1 MARRMKYDVEA
12 KEEAKEG
19 EGGFLSRW
27 SARKTQIAKGEDV
40 PDEVPAPEIAE
51 DDVVEDEED
60 ATLTDA
66 ELLEKYDL
74 PDPEAV
80 TEESG
85 LEQFLNGKGLPG
97 RVRQMALRRLW
108 RLNPLFG
115 VVDDMVEYG
124 EDYTDAATV
133 VEGMKTA
140 YTVGKGYKKDD
151 VEPEEAEAL
160 EDDSEAQEGDAEAK
174 EGDAETKEGDA
185 EAKEGDAETKEGDAE
200 AKEGE
205 KDSQQDENE
214 RADGSANQSDQANAR
229 ETEETSDANTRLAQ
243 QNDAETA
250 LMQNELSEMLGE
262 HQMVLDELGGNQGEF
277 AGAAPASLEK
287 GVADMTALQ
296 SPVGDPVQTQVAVNG
311 EENTK
316 LNQPPVWRPARM
328 DFRRK

>member
-12 KEEAKEG
+12 KEESKEG

-27 SARKTQIAKGEDV
+27 SARKNQIAKGEDV

-51 DDVVEDEED
+51 DAVIEDEED
-60 ATLTDA
+60 AALTDA
-66 ELLEKYDL
+66 ELLKKYDL

-140 YTVGKGYKKDD
+140 YTVGKGYAKEV
-151 VEPEEAEAL
+151 VEPE
-160 EDDSEAQEGDAEAK
+160 DSEAMEDDAEAEEGDAEEGDAEAN
-174 EGDAETKEGDA
+174 
-185 EAKEGDAETKEGDAE
+185 
-200 AKEGE
+200 EGE
-205 KDSQQDENE
+205 NDGQQDEKE
-214 RADGSANQSDQANAR
+214 RADGLADQSDQAKVR
-229 ETEETSDANTRLAQ
+229 EIDETSGADIGLTR

-250 LMQNELSEMLGE
+250 VIQDELSKILAEN
-262 HQMVLDELGGNQGEF
+262 QMVLDEFGVNQAES
-277 AGAAPASLEK
+277 AGTAPASLEK
-287 GVADMTALQ
+287 STADMTALQ
-296 SPVGDPVQTQVAVNG
+296 QPAGNQAQTQAAANR
-311 EENTK
+311 EEKTE

-328 DFRRK
+328 DFRKK

>member
-1 MARRMKYDVEA
+1 MARRMKYDVET
-12 KEEAKEG
+12 KEESKED

-27 SARKTQIAKGEDV
+27 SARKSQIAKGEDV
-40 PDEVPAPEIAE
+40 PDEVPAPEIA
-51 DDVVEDEED
+51 DDAVVEDEED

-66 ELLEKYDL
+66 ELLKKYDL

-115 VVDDMVEYG
+115 IVDDMVEYG

-140 YTVGKGYKKDD
+140 YTVGKGYKKDV
-151 VEPEEAEAL
+151 VEPGEAEAL
-160 EDDSEAQEGDAEAK
+160 DDDVEAK
-174 EGDAETKEGDA
+174 EGGADAEAEEGDANEGDGEDKEGDG
-185 EAKEGDAETKEGDAE
+185 ESI
-200 AKEGE
+200 EGE
-205 KDSQQDENE
+205 KEH
-214 RADGSANQSDQANAR
+214 ADGSARQSDQANAGK
-229 ETEETSDANTRLAQ
+229 TNETSDANTCLAQ

-250 LMQNELSEMLGE
+250 LMQNELSEILGE

-316 LNQPPVWRPARM
+316 LNQSPVGRPARM

>member
-12 KEEAKEG
+12 KEESKEG

-27 SARKTQIAKGEDV
+27 SARKNQIAKGEDV

-51 DDVVEDEED
+51 DAVIEDEED
-60 ATLTDA
+60 AALTDA
-66 ELLEKYDL
+66 ELLKKYDL

-140 YTVGKGYKKDD
+140 YTVGKGYAKEV
-151 VEPEEAEAL
+151 VEPE
-160 EDDSEAQEGDAEAK
+160 DSEAMEDDAEAEEGDAE
-174 EGDAETKEGDA
+174 
-185 EAKEGDAETKEGDAE
+185 EGDAE

-205 KDSQQDENE
+205 KDGQQDEKE
-214 RADGSANQSDQANAR
+214 RADGLADQSDQAKVR
-229 ETEETSDANTRLAQ
+229 EIDETSGADIGLTR

-250 LMQNELSEMLGE
+250 VIQDELSKILAEN
-262 HQMVLDELGGNQGEF
+262 QMVLDEFGVNQAES
-277 AGAAPASLEK
+277 AGTAPASLEK
-287 GVADMTALQ
+287 STADMTALQ
-296 SPVGDPVQTQVAVNG
+296 QPAGDQAQTQAAANR
-311 EENTK
+311 EEKTE

-328 DFRRK
+328 DFRKK

>member
-185 EAKEGDAETKEGDAE
+185 EAKEG
-200 AKEGE
+200 E

-316 LNQPPVWRPARM
+316 LNQSPVWRPARM

>member
-27 SARKTQIAKGEDV
+27 SARKSQIAKGEDV
-40 PDEVPAPEIAE
+40 PDEVPSPEIAE
-51 DDVVEDEED
+51 DAVIEDEED
-60 ATLTDA
+60 AALTDA

-133 VEGMKTA
+133 IEGMKTA
-140 YTVGKGYKKDD
+140 YTVGKGYAKEV
-151 VEPEEAEAL
+151 VEPEETEANEGGDEAEGADKV
-160 EDDSEAQEGDAEAK
+160 EDKTEDK
-174 EGDAETKEGDA
+174 VKTRR
-185 EAKEGDAETKEGDAE
+185 
-200 AKEGE
+200 
-205 KDSQQDENE
+205 QD
-214 RADGSANQSDQANAR
+214 
-229 ETEETSDANTRLAQ
+229 
-243 QNDAETA
+243 
-250 LMQNELSEMLGE
+250 
-262 HQMVLDELGGNQGEF
+262 
-277 AGAAPASLEK
+277 
-287 GVADMTALQ
+287 
-296 SPVGDPVQTQVAVNG
+296 
-311 EENTK
+311 
-316 LNQPPVWRPARM
+316 
-328 DFRRK
+328 

>member
-12 KEEAKEG
+12 KEESKEG

-27 SARKTQIAKGEDV
+27 SARKNQIAKGEDV

-51 DDVVEDEED
+51 DAVIEDEED
-60 ATLTDA
+60 AALTDA
-66 ELLEKYDL
+66 ELLKKYDL

-140 YTVGKGYKKDD
+140 YTVGKGYAKEV
-151 VEPEEAEAL
+151 VEPEESEAMEDDAEA
-160 EDDSEAQEGDAEAK
+160 EAGDAEEGDAEVN
-174 EGDAETKEGDA
+174 
-185 EAKEGDAETKEGDAE
+185 
-200 AKEGE
+200 EGE
-205 KDSQQDENE
+205 KDGQQDEKE
-214 RADGSANQSDQANAR
+214 RADDLADQSDQAKVR
-229 ETEETSDANTRLAQ
+229 EIDETSGADIGLTR

-250 LMQNELSEMLGE
+250 VIQDELSKILAEN
-262 HQMVLDELGGNQGEF
+262 QMVLDEFGVNQAES
-277 AGAAPASLEK
+277 AGTAPASLEK
-287 GVADMTALQ
+287 STADMTALQ
-296 SPVGDPVQTQVAVNG
+296 QPAGDQAQTQAAANR
-311 EENTK
+311 EEKTE

-328 DFRRK
+328 DFRKK

>member
-160 EDDSEAQEGDAEAK
+160 EDDSEAQEGDAE
-174 EGDAETKEGDA
+174 
-185 EAKEGDAETKEGDAE
+185 TKEGDAE

-229 ETEETSDANTRLAQ
+229 ETDETSDANTRLAQ
-243 QNDAETA
+243 QNNAETA

-262 HQMVLDELGGNQGEF
+262 HQMVLDELGGDHGEF

-316 LNQPPVWRPARM
+316 LNQSPVWRPARM

>member
-160 EDDSEAQEGDAEAK
+160 EDDSEAQEGDAK
-174 EGDAETKEGDA
+174 
-185 EAKEGDAETKEGDAE
+185 AKEGDAETKEGDAE

-214 RADGSANQSDQANAR
+214 RADGSANQSDQASAR

-311 EENTK
+311 EEDTK
-316 LNQPPVWRPARM
+316 LNQSPVWRPARM

>member
-51 DDVVEDEED
+51 DDVIEDEED

-160 EDDSEAQEGDAEAK
+160 EDDSEAQ
-174 EGDAETKEGDA
+174 EGDA

>member
-51 DDVVEDEED
+51 DDVAEDEED

-160 EDDSEAQEGDAEAK
+160 EDDSEAQEGDAE
-174 EGDAETKEGDA
+174 
-185 EAKEGDAETKEGDAE
+185 TKEGDAE

-262 HQMVLDELGGNQGEF
+262 HQMVLDELGGDHGEF

-316 LNQPPVWRPARM
+316 SNQSPVWRPARM
-328 DFRRK
+328 DFRKK

>member
-51 DDVVEDEED
+51 DDVIEDEED

-133 VEGMKTA
+133 VEGLKTA

-185 EAKEGDAETKEGDAE
+185 EAKEG
-200 AKEGE
+200 E

-214 RADGSANQSDQANAR
+214 RADGSVDQLDQAKAS
-229 ETEETSDANTRLAQ
+229 ETAETSDTDNLLV
-243 QNDAETA
+243 QNNDGETV
-250 LMQNELSEMLGE
+250 LIQGELPKMLGE
-262 HQMVLDELGGNQGEF
+262 SQVVLSKLVKNTANIDDAVPASFEKGTADIKALQAPVGGNAQMKETINSEEKTEQNHI
-277 AGAAPASLEK
+277 PA
-287 GVADMTALQ
+287 
-296 SPVGDPVQTQVAVNG
+296 
-311 EENTK
+311 
-316 LNQPPVWRPARM
+316 WRPARM
-328 DFRRK
+328 DFRKK

>member
-60 ATLTDA
+60 AKLTDA

-185 EAKEGDAETKEGDAE
+185 EAKEG
-200 AKEGE
+200 E

-229 ETEETSDANTRLAQ
+229 ETDETSDANTRLAQ
-243 QNDAETA
+243 QNNAETA

-316 LNQPPVWRPARM
+316 LNQSPVWRPARM
-328 DFRRK
+328 DFRKK

>member
-51 DDVVEDEED
+51 DDVIEDEED

-74 PDPEAV
+74 PDPATV

-85 LEQFLNGKGLPG
+85 LERFLNGEGLPG

-115 VVDDMVEYG
+115 VIDDMVEYG

-133 VEGMKTA
+133 IEGMKTA
-140 YTVGKGYKKDD
+140 YTVGKGYAKEV
-151 VEPEEAEAL
+151 VEPEEA
-160 EDDSEAQEGDAEAK
+160 EAQEGDAEAQ
-174 EGDAETKEGDA
+174 EGDA
-185 EAKEGDAETKEGDAE
+185 EAQEGDAE
-200 AKEGE
+200 AQEGE
-205 KDSQQDENE
+205 QDGQQDENE
-214 RADGSANQSDQANAR
+214 VAVESADQPDQANAS
-229 ETEETSDANTRLAQ
+229 EIAKPGDADAALAQ
-243 QNDAETA
+243 NSDSETA
-250 LMQNELSEMLGE
+250 LMQDDLPKILGE
-262 HQMVLDELGGNQGEF
+262 SQMVLSGLTENRAEF
-277 AGAAPASLEK
+277 AGAMPTSLEK
-287 GVADMTALQ
+287 GTADMKALQ
-296 SPVGDPVQTQVAVNG
+296 APVGGNVQAQGATNRD
-311 EENTK
+311 EKTE
-316 LNQPPVWRPARM
+316 LNQVPAWRPARM
-328 DFRRK
+328 DFRKK

>member
-27 SARKTQIAKGEDV
+27 SARKSQIAIGEDV

-174 EGDAETKEGDA
+174 EGDAE
-185 EAKEGDAETKEGDAE
+185 

-214 RADGSANQSDQANAR
+214 RADGSARQSDQANAR
-229 ETEETSDANTRLAQ
+229 ETDETSDGNTRLAQ

-316 LNQPPVWRPARM
+316 LNQSPVWRPARM
-328 DFRRK
+328 DFRKK

>member
-160 EDDSEAQEGDAEAK
+160 EDDAEAQEGDAEAK

-185 EAKEGDAETKEGDAE
+185 EAKEGDAE

-214 RADGSANQSDQANAR
+214 RADGSARQSDQASAR
-229 ETEETSDANTRLAQ
+229 GTDETSDGNTRLAQ

-316 LNQPPVWRPARM
+316 LNQSPVWRPARM
-328 DFRRK
+328 DFRKK

>member
-12 KEEAKEG
+12 KEESKEG
-19 EGGFLSRW
+19 EGGILSRW
-27 SARKTQIAKGEDV
+27 SARKNQIAKGEDV

-51 DDVVEDEED
+51 DAVIEDEED
-60 ATLTDA
+60 AALTDA
-66 ELLEKYDL
+66 ELLKKYDL

-140 YTVGKGYKKDD
+140 YTVGKGYAKEV
-151 VEPEEAEAL
+151 VEPEESEAMEDDAEA
-160 EDDSEAQEGDAEAK
+160 EAGDAEEGDAEAN
-174 EGDAETKEGDA
+174 
-185 EAKEGDAETKEGDAE
+185 
-200 AKEGE
+200 EGE
-205 KDSQQDENE
+205 KDGQQDEKE
-214 RADGSANQSDQANAR
+214 RADGLADQSDQAKVR
-229 ETEETSDANTRLAQ
+229 EIDETIGADIGLTR

-250 LMQNELSEMLGE
+250 VIQDELSKILAEN
-262 HQMVLDELGGNQGEF
+262 QMVLDEFGVNQAES
-277 AGAAPASLEK
+277 AGTAPASSEK
-287 GVADMTALQ
+287 STADMTALQ
-296 SPVGDPVQTQVAVNG
+296 QPAGDQAQTQAAANR
-311 EENTK
+311 EEKTE

-328 DFRRK
+328 DFRKK

>member
-12 KEEAKEG
+12 KEESKEG

-27 SARKTQIAKGEDV
+27 SARKNQIAKGEDV

-51 DDVVEDEED
+51 DAVIEDEED
-60 ATLTDA
+60 AALTDA
-66 ELLEKYDL
+66 ELLKKYDL

-140 YTVGKGYKKDD
+140 YTVGKGYAKEV
-151 VEPEEAEAL
+151 VEPE
-160 EDDSEAQEGDAEAK
+160 DSEAMEDDAEAEGGDAEEGDAEAN
-174 EGDAETKEGDA
+174 
-185 EAKEGDAETKEGDAE
+185 
-200 AKEGE
+200 EGE
-205 KDSQQDENE
+205 KDGQQDDKE
-214 RADGSANQSDQANAR
+214 RADGLADQSDQAKVR
-229 ETEETSDANTRLAQ
+229 EIDETSGADIGLTR

-250 LMQNELSEMLGE
+250 VIQDELSKILAEN
-262 HQMVLDELGGNQGEF
+262 QMVLDEFGVNQAES
-277 AGAAPASLEK
+277 AGTAPASLEK
-287 GVADMTALQ
+287 STADMTALQ
-296 SPVGDPVQTQVAVNG
+296 QPAGDQAQTQAAANR
-311 EENTK
+311 EEKTE

-328 DFRRK
+328 DFRKK

>member
-51 DDVVEDEED
+51 DDVIEDEED

-174 EGDAETKEGDA
+174 EGDAETKV
-185 EAKEGDAETKEGDAE
+185 GDAE

-229 ETEETSDANTRLAQ
+229 ETDETSDANTRLAQ

-296 SPVGDPVQTQVAVNG
+296 SPVGDPVQTQVAVND

-316 LNQPPVWRPARM
+316 LNQSPVWRPARM
-328 DFRRK
+328 DFRKK

>member
-1 MARRMKYDVEA
+1 MKYDVEA
-12 KEEAKEG
+12 KEESKEG

-27 SARKTQIAKGEDV
+27 SARKNQIAKGVDV

-51 DDVVEDEED
+51 DAVIEDEED
-60 ATLTDA
+60 AALTDA
-66 ELLEKYDL
+66 ELLKKYDL

-140 YTVGKGYKKDD
+140 YTVGKGYAKEV
-151 VEPEEAEAL
+151 VEPEESEAMEDDAEA
-160 EDDSEAQEGDAEAK
+160 EEGDAEEGDAEAN
-174 EGDAETKEGDA
+174 
-185 EAKEGDAETKEGDAE
+185 
-200 AKEGE
+200 EGE
-205 KDSQQDENE
+205 KDGQQDEKE
-214 RADGSANQSDQANAR
+214 RADGLADQSDQAKVR
-229 ETEETSDANTRLAQ
+229 EIDETSGADIGLTR

-250 LMQNELSEMLGE
+250 VIQDELSKILAEN
-262 HQMVLDELGGNQGEF
+262 QMVLDEFGVNQAES
-277 AGAAPASLEK
+277 AGTAPASLEK
-287 GVADMTALQ
+287 STADMTALQ
-296 SPVGDPVQTQVAVNG
+296 QPAGDQAQTQAAANR
-311 EENTK
+311 EEKTE

-328 DFRRK
+328 DFRKK

>member
-12 KEEAKEG
+12 KEESKEG

-27 SARKTQIAKGEDV
+27 SARKNQIAKGEDV
-40 PDEVPAPEIAE
+40 PDEVPALEIAE
-51 DDVVEDEED
+51 DAVIEDEED
-60 ATLTDA
+60 AALTDA
-66 ELLEKYDL
+66 ELLKKYDL

-140 YTVGKGYKKDD
+140 YTVGKGYAKEV
-151 VEPEEAEAL
+151 VEPEESEAMEDDAEA
-160 EDDSEAQEGDAEAK
+160 EEGDAEEGDAEAN
-174 EGDAETKEGDA
+174 
-185 EAKEGDAETKEGDAE
+185 
-200 AKEGE
+200 EGE
-205 KDSQQDENE
+205 KDGQQDEKE
-214 RADGSANQSDQANAR
+214 RADGLADQSDQAKVR
-229 ETEETSDANTRLAQ
+229 EIDETSGADIGLTR

-250 LMQNELSEMLGE
+250 VIQDELSKILAEN
-262 HQMVLDELGGNQGEF
+262 QMVLDEFGVNQAES
-277 AGAAPASLEK
+277 AGTAPASLEK
-287 GVADMTALQ
+287 STADMTALQ
-296 SPVGDPVQTQVAVNG
+296 QPAGDQAQTQAAANR
-311 EENTK
+311 EEKTE
-316 LNQPPVWRPARM
+316 LNQQPVWRPARM
-328 DFRRK
+328 DFRKK

>member
-185 EAKEGDAETKEGDAE
+185 EAKEG
-200 AKEGE
+200 E

-229 ETEETSDANTRLAQ
+229 ETDETSDANTRLAQ

-296 SPVGDPVQTQVAVNG
+296 SPVGDPVQTQVAVND

-316 LNQPPVWRPARM
+316 LNQSPVWRPARM
-328 DFRRK
+328 DFRKK

>member
-174 EGDAETKEGDA
+174 EG
-185 EAKEGDAETKEGDAE
+185 
-200 AKEGE
+200 E

-229 ETEETSDANTRLAQ
+229 ETDETSDANTRLAQ
-243 QNDAETA
+243 QNNAETA

-262 HQMVLDELGGNQGEF
+262 HQMVLDELGGDHGEF

-316 LNQPPVWRPARM
+316 LNQSPVWRPARM

>member
-12 KEEAKEG
+12 KEESKEG

-27 SARKTQIAKGEDV
+27 SARKNQIAKGEDV

-51 DDVVEDEED
+51 DAVIEDEED
-60 ATLTDA
+60 AALTDA
-66 ELLEKYDL
+66 ELLKKYDL
-74 PDPEAV
+74 PDPEAI

-140 YTVGKGYKKDD
+140 YTVGKGYAKEV
-151 VEPEEAEAL
+151 VEPE
-160 EDDSEAQEGDAEAK
+160 DSEAMEDDAEAEEGDAE
-174 EGDAETKEGDA
+174 EDDA
-185 EAKEGDAETKEGDAE
+185 EAN
-200 AKEGE
+200 EGE
-205 KDSQQDENE
+205 NDGQQDEKE
-214 RADGSANQSDQANAR
+214 RADGLADQSDQAKVR
-229 ETEETSDANTRLAQ
+229 EIDETSGADIGLTR

-250 LMQNELSEMLGE
+250 VIQDELSKILAEN
-262 HQMVLDELGGNQGEF
+262 QMVLDEFGVNQAES
-277 AGAAPASLEK
+277 AGTAPASLEK
-287 GVADMTALQ
+287 STADMTALQ
-296 SPVGDPVQTQVAVNG
+296 QPAGDQAQTQAAANR
-311 EENTK
+311 EEKTE

-328 DFRRK
+328 DFRKK

>member
-1 MARRMKYDVEA
+1 MARRMKYDLEA
-12 KEEAKEG
+12 KEESKEG

-27 SARKTQIAKGEDV
+27 SARKNQIAKGEDV

-51 DDVVEDEED
+51 DAVIEDEED
-60 ATLTDA
+60 AALTDA
-66 ELLEKYDL
+66 ELLKKYDL

-140 YTVGKGYKKDD
+140 YTVGKGYAKEV
-151 VEPEEAEAL
+151 VEPEESEAMEDDAEA
-160 EDDSEAQEGDAEAK
+160 EAGDAEEGDAEAN
-174 EGDAETKEGDA
+174 
-185 EAKEGDAETKEGDAE
+185 
-200 AKEGE
+200 EGE
-205 KDSQQDENE
+205 KDGQQDEKE
-214 RADGSANQSDQANAR
+214 RADGLADQSDQAKVR
-229 ETEETSDANTRLAQ
+229 EIDETSGADIGLTR

-250 LMQNELSEMLGE
+250 VIQDELSKILAEN
-262 HQMVLDELGGNQGEF
+262 QMVLDEFGVNQAES
-277 AGAAPASLEK
+277 ASTAPASLEK
-287 GVADMTALQ
+287 STADMTALQ
-296 SPVGDPVQTQVAVNG
+296 QPAGDQAQTQAAANR
-311 EENTK
+311 EEKTE

-328 DFRRK
+328 DFRKK

>member
-1 MARRMKYDVEA
+1 MKYDVEA
-12 KEEAKEG
+12 KEEAKED

-51 DDVVEDEED
+51 DAVVEDEED

-115 VVDDMVEYG
+115 IVDDMVEYG

-140 YTVGKGYKKDD
+140 YTVGKGYKKDV

-160 EDDSEAQEGDAEAK
+160 DDDVEAK
-174 EGDAETKEGDA
+174 EGDADA
-185 EAKEGDAETKEGDAE
+185 EAKDAEAKDAKAKDAE

-205 KDSQQDENE
+205 GEPIEGENE
-214 RADGSANQSDQANAR
+214 HADDSARQSGQVNAG
-229 ETEETSDANTRLAQ
+229 ETDETSDANTRLAR

-250 LMQNELSEMLGE
+250 LLQNELSEMLGE
-262 HQMVLDELGGNQGEF
+262 HQMVLDELGGNQDEV

-287 GVADMTALQ
+287 GTADMAALHP
-296 SPVGDPVQTQVAVNG
+296 PVGGPSQTQGSANG
-311 EENTK
+311 GEKNE
-316 LNQPPVWRPARM
+316 LNQPPAWRPARM
-328 DFRRK
+328 DFRKK